1 MNSTSLA
8 IHSST
13 YGLLLGTPENW
24 GESKS
29 APPNINIFILL
40 SSLTAP
46 GRPSHAYSINKRHA
60 QCTQVSVSIH
70 THPQIPWRKLFVLTR
85 ACKRDREK
93 TNTDKDG
100 ECRKKCFERKKWVAK
115 NKQTT
120 TKIPFFAKA
129 QERARTH
136 THTHTHTSRL
146 SIFMSSGFEKRYF
159 NYSSSSLAPSLSWG
173 FQRQAN
179 TVLLFIFSAYC
190 LPRLFWLNRHVM
202 QTQDDAE
209 PRQMKRKHIHC

>member
-24 GESKS
+24 RESKA

-46 GRPSHAYSINKRHA
+46 GRPNHAYSINKRHA

-100 ECRKKCFERKKWVAK
+100 ECRKKCFERKKVDGKEQTNKK
-115 NKQTT
+115 NPLFCNSTRT
-120 TKIPFFAKA
+120 
-129 QERARTH
+129 RA
-136 THTHTHTSRL
+136 HTHTHTSRL
-146 SIFMSSGFEKRYF
+146 SIFMSSGFEKIYF

-173 FQRQAN
+173 FQQQAN
-179 TVLLFIFSAYC
+179 TVLLFVFSAYY
-190 LPRLFWLNRHVM
+190 LPRLFWLNRHGM

>member
-13 YGLLLGTPENW
+13 YGSLLGTPENW
-24 GESKS
+24 RESKA

-46 GRPSHAYSINKRHA
+46 GRPNHAYSINKRHA

-100 ECRKKCFERKKWVAK
+100 ECRKKCFERKKKWMAK
-115 NKQTT
+115 NKQTK
-120 TKIPFFAKA
+120 KIPFFA
-129 QERARTH
+129 QERAH
-136 THTHTHTSRL
+136 THVKAEHLHVIRVWKK
-146 SIFMSSGFEKRYF
+146 IF
-159 NYSSSSLAPSLSWG
+159 
-173 FQRQAN
+173 
-179 TVLLFIFSAYC
+179 
-190 LPRLFWLNRHVM
+190 
-202 QTQDDAE
+202 
-209 PRQMKRKHIHC
+209 

>member
-13 YGLLLGTPENW
+13 YGLLVVAPENW
-24 GESKS
+24 RESKT

-46 GRPSHAYSINKRHA
+46 GRPNHAYSINKRHA

-70 THPQIPWRKLFVLTR
+70 THPQIQYTIPWQKLFVLTR

-100 ECRKKCFERKKWVAK
+100 ECRKKCFKRKKSGLQRT
-115 NKQTT
+115 NKQR
-120 TKIPFFAKA
+120 KKSPFLQQHKSA
-129 QERARTH
+129 H
-136 THTHTHTSRL
+136 THTLTHVKAEHL
-146 SIFMSSGFEKRYF
+146 HVI
-159 NYSSSSLAPSLSWG
+159 
-173 FQRQAN
+173 QAWKK
-179 TVLLFIFSAYC
+179 VF
-190 LPRLFWLNRHVM
+190 
-202 QTQDDAE
+202 
-209 PRQMKRKHIHC
+209 